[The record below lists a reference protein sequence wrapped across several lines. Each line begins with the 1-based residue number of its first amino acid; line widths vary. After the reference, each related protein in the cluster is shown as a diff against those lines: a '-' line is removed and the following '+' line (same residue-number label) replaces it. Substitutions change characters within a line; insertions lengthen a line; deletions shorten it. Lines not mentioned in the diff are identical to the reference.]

1 MRELLDTYPR
11 LRETYPLFYHI
22 INDDM
27 IINNETFPL
36 IGSIPSTC
44 TPLEK
49 AQHLKEFYHKGKRCI
64 AQLDAFT
71 ARCDKRYGGPGDKW
85 KPLDHDTKIAIRDI
99 RRKGI
104 ERTGTPTLDS
114 SSLNAHFPR
123 NF

>member
-22 INDDM
+22 VNDDM

-71 ARCDKRYGGPGDKW
+71 ARCDKRYDGPGEKW

-104 ERTGTPTLDS
+104 ERTGTPILNS
-114 SSLNAHFPR
+114 SPLNAHFP
-123 NF
+123 